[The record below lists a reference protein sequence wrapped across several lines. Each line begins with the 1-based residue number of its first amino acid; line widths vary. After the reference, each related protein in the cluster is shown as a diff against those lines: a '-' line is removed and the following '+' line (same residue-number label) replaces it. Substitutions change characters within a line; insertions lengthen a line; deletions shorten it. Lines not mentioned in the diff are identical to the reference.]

1 MGDKCDQCTTD
12 YYESADKECSV
23 CPNGWFYYKGD
34 QVGDKGACY
43 KVSGVKK
50 TFEEAKAAC
59 LAETDAKSKL
69 FEPKSE
75 AENQAIF
82 NIMKNMFGM
91 ETEYFVGIEQ
101 DPDSV
106 DAGVLK
112 YVSDG
117 TTVLLDIFPNTASRP
132 GVNHCV
138 AIDAQDFGLFWT
150 DRYCTDKY
158 SFVCQTKTVAELAS
172 AATPPG
178 GTTIGR

>member
-23 CPNGWFYYKGD
+23 CPTGWFYYKGD

-43 KVSGVKK
+43 KISGVKK

-91 ETEYFVGIEQ
+91 ETEYRKI
-101 DPDSV
+101 P
-106 DAGVLK
+106 
-112 YVSDG
+112 
-117 TTVLLDIFPNTASRP
+117 
-132 GVNHCV
+132 
-138 AIDAQDFGLFWT
+138 
-150 DRYCTDKY
+150 
-158 SFVCQTKTVAELAS
+158 
-172 AATPPG
+172 
-178 GTTIGR
+178 